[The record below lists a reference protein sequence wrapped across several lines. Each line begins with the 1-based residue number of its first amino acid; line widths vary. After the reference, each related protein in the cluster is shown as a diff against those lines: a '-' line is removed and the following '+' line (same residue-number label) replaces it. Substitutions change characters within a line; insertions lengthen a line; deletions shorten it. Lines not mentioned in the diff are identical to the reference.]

1 MSEAALPVIDV
12 HTHLAGVGHGG
23 TNCFIT
29 PRRFNSWLFRLMCWQ
44 LGISGADRETRLDQ
58 AYLERMDQEV
68 NTAADA
74 VKTWPERDVLETAR

>member
-12 HTHLAGVGHGG
+12 HTHLAGIGQGG
-23 TNCFIT
+23 TGCYIAPEKFHSLVYWFM
-29 PRRFNSWLFRLMCWQ
+29 RRR
-44 LGISGADRETRLDQ
+44 LGIHRAHKEGRLDQ